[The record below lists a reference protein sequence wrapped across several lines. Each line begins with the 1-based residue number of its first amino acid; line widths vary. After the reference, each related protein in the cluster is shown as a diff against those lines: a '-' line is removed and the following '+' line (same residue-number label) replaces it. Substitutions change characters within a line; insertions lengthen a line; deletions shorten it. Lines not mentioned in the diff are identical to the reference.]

1 MTDRALSPTETT
13 DLRYLEPGKLR
24 FLRYGAALRLI
35 IEEEGCW
42 LKVAIVRVFPLS
54 QPDRFLSVRDG
65 AGKKIGVLIDPVELD
80 PEGRQLVAEALE
92 RRYLVPEIRRVIAV
106 TERFGT
112 VEWRVETDRGPCT
125 FTMRSVRENV
135 LEPSPGR
142 YILTDVDGN
151 RFDIRDLAAL
161 DGASQVLVLTH
172 L

>member
-1 MTDRALSPTETT
+1 MTDQALSPSETT
-13 DLRYLEPGKLR
+13 DLRYLEPGRLR
-24 FLRYGAALRLI
+24 FFRHGAALRLI

-42 LKVAIVRVFPLS
+42 LKVAIFRVFPLS

-65 AGKKIGVLIDPVELD
+65 ASKEIGVLVDPEELD
-80 PEGRQLVAEALE
+80 PESRQLVAQELE
-92 RRYLVPEIRRVIAV
+92 RRYLVPVIRRVIAV

-125 FTMRSVRENV
+125 FTMRSPRESV
-135 LEPSPGR
+135 LEPSRGR

-151 RFDIRDLAAL
+151 RYDIRDLAAL